1 MEIKKIASFLLIIIM
16 LSLQTIVFAAG
27 EWDGLLDIVP
37 KTISGTTTSYFHAF
51 DNDPYSSYSMGSGGG
66 HSATINLSIP
76 CNIQYFKIKG
86 TIYSLYVLM
95 YDSNDNVLYSSKV
108 NIGFNQI
115 SNFVVNKSGIKKIY
129 MYSVAS
135 DPNSNNV
142 FEFEIYG
149 TTQQLESPV
158 LVYQS
163 TVKKINVSWNSV
175 SNAQKYKVYLN
186 NVFQA
191 ETIDLSYTFEN
202 LIPDTD
208 YTVKVEAVADG
219 WAPASSTVTVRTKSY
234 FSAPPQQ
241 GDTNVTDRTAK
252 IQWSAVED
260 TKYYEVRLGTDG
272 QIIQTND
279 LSYIFENLD
288 AETEYTAYVRQV
300 NLSDIASEWTVINF
314 KTLPPPEVPP
324 PKPDNLT
331 LLEKGEDYIKVEVS
345 ETLYAQ
351 GYNFYLNNSK
361 VTSQQERIYT
371 FENLNPGTVYSV
383 SVRAFNQYGESRF
396 PTGLI
401 VQTDEPKIP
410 TVTNVT
416 NSWSG
421 SGGFPSKQT
430 VSWDAKYVQQGFRV
444 KVNGTEIGTYGPD
457 VRSAEIDFNQLGL
470 EPGLHEVEVVP
481 LDQNGKS
488 YTLKVNTKSTGNQDF
503 DKILGYFTDGLNYIK
518 KAGNYFLL
526 GIISFVVLFL
536 VIVFLFNKWKLGLIT
551 RNPEQLEANPDQAL
565 KNELVTSGDPLPNN
579 PLDVQTYKA
588 AKDSE
593 SGYYKQKEENGST
606 AKKQGNQTSD
616 YNRKKG
622 YNRSKKASTAQ
633 QAANDSTVEAA
644 TVYKQAADNSTVEA
658 AVSHKQ
664 ASEKKQSKV
673 LKVLKFIMRV
683 DTLQRVKGRQKPR
696 RYYYFD
702 EKGNKYAISNA
713 DKYFE
718 MKAKDYVQ
726 ARESGNWEKYAQKYN
741 SQPTYQRLENQ
752 KFKEYVAKYS
762 QK

>member
-37 KTISGTTTSYFHAF
+37 KTISGTGTGYFYAF

-66 HSATINLSIP
+66 YSATINLSIP

-86 TIYSLYVLM
+86 TIYSLYVSM
-95 YDSNDNVLYSSKV
+95 YDSNNNVLYSSKV

-115 SNFVVNKSGIKKIY
+115 SNFSVNKSGVKKIY
-129 MYSVAS
+129 MYSVAGDTS
-135 DPNSNNV
+135 SNNIG
-142 FEFEIYG
+142 EFEIYG
-149 TTQQLESPV
+149 TVQQLNSPV
-158 LVYQS
+158 LVYES

-208 YTVKVEAVADG
+208 YIVKVEAAADG

-260 TKYYEVRLGTDG
+260 TKYYEVRLGTD
-272 QIIQTND
+272 
-279 LSYIFENLD
+279 
-288 AETEYTAYVRQV
+288 
-300 NLSDIASEWTVINF
+300 
-314 KTLPPPEVPP
+314 
-324 PKPDNLT
+324 
-331 LLEKGEDYIKVEVS
+331 
-345 ETLYAQ
+345 
-351 GYNFYLNNSK
+351 
-361 VTSQQERIYT
+361 
-371 FENLNPGTVYSV
+371 
-383 SVRAFNQYGESRF
+383 
-396 PTGLI
+396 
-401 VQTDEPKIP
+401 EPKIP

-421 SGGFPSKQT
+421 SGGSPSKQT

-518 KAGNYFLL
+518 KAGNYFLV
-526 GIISFVVLFL
+526 GIISFVILFL

-726 ARESGNWEKYAQKYN
+726 ARESRNWEKYAQKYN